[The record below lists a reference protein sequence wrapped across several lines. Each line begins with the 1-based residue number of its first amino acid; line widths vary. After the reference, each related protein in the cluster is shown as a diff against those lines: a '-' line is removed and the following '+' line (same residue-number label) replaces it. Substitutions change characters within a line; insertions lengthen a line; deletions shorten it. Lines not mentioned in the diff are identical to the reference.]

1 MEFGNIP
8 AQNGTRY
15 AASTC
20 FHPVPF
26 FPGIRKLSGEK
37 WKRRQDWTGFSFSVS
52 TPNSSTELQRAWH
65 KNDFQDNRA
74 NNQSARRF
82 HGLSRGYCFHIFVP
96 QLKERCCFLCTTF
109 ETIRYYVNTAVS
121 KIKLSKH
128 RRVLAS
134 IQKQG
139 RPFKIIQQCLQM
151 CKKIHQDG
159 GKNRQEN
166 LTKL

>member
-15 AASTC
+15 AASSC

-26 FPGIRKLSGEK
+26 FPGIWNLSGEK